1 MKNRKYLLASLLIPL
16 IALSSCA
23 SYKAASLN
31 TLSSEIMLYNTSE
44 EQVVIVAKAFN
55 KADCKKYL
63 DRDVISKGY
72 QPVQI
77 YIQNNSDKNYHF
89 SLDRI
94 NLACAR
100 PDEVA
105 DKVHTSTAGRV
116 AGYTTAAVLSFGILV
131 IPAVIDG
138 VKSSQANDSL
148 DNDFSAKTARDQIIY
163 QHSHFNKLVFIPVNE
178 YQQRFSITLLDEA
191 NKPKTFNVMAS

>member
-1 MKNRKYLLASLLIPL
+1 MKNRKYLLASLLISL

-44 EQVVIVAKAFN
+44 EPIVIVAKAFN
-55 KADCKKYL
+55 KADCKRYL

-89 SLDRI
+89 SLDRV
-94 NLACAR
+94 NLSCAR

-105 DKVHTSTAGRV
+105 ETVHTSTAGR
-116 AGYTTAAVLSFGILV
+116 ATAYGVGALFLWPLA

-148 DNDFSAKTARDQIIY
+148 DSDFSSKTARDQTIY
-163 QHSHFNKLVFIPVNE
+163 QYSHLNKVIFVPVNE
-178 YQQRFSITLLDEA
+178 YQRNFNITLIDEA
-191 NKPKTFNVMAS
+191 SKKPKTFHVIAT